1 MPGLCVSQGRPE
13 ADQLHPFLPAT
24 CVLIVT
30 GLFALVV
37 CVSGRLGSLQAA
49 PTSLEAQGCTAL
61 VVPLPS
67 HGRLPPP
74 IDCSTPGSSVLQH
87 LPEFAQI
94 HVTESVMLSNQLI
107 LCHTLLLLP
116 SILPTFRVF
125 TNDSALH
132 ISGQGIIASALVLP
146 MNTQE

>member
-13 ADQLHPFLPAT
+13 ADQIHPFLPAAR
-24 CVLIVT
+24 VLILT

-37 CVSGRLGSLQAA
+37 CVSGRLWSLQAA
-49 PTSLEAQGCTAL
+49 PPSLEAQGCTAV

-67 HGRLPPP
+67 HGRLLPPM
-74 IDCSTPGSSVLQH
+74 DCSTPGSSVLQH

-116 SILPTFRVF
+116 SILPSIRVF
-125 TNDSALH
+125 TNDPLFTSVAKGL
-132 ISGQGIIASALVLP
+132 
-146 MNTQE
+146 

>member
-107 LCHTLLLLP
+107 LSCPLLLP
-116 SILPTFRVF
+116 SIFPARSFAMSQLFASGSQSIGI
-125 TNDSALH
+125 SA
-132 ISGQGIIASALVLP
+132 SVLP
-146 MNTQE
+146 MSIQG